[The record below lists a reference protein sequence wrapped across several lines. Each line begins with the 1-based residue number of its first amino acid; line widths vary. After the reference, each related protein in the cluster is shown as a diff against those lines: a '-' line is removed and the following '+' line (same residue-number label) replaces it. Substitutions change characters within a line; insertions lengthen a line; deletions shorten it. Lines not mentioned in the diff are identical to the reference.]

1 MTLVIIIN
9 GAGKAVLLYQLL
21 GFSYRNHPGYV
32 MNWPFY
38 KTFKKKLIFAG
49 DDYSDKFATVR

>member
-1 MTLVIIIN
+1 MLGLIIK
-9 GAGKAVLLYQLL
+9 GAGQAVLHYQLL
-21 GFSYRNHPGYV
+21 GFSYRNHPGYI

-49 DDYSDKFATVR
+49 DDYQYDKW